1 MNLPMS
7 KYKGIPLITLKAI
20 LTTMLRIRRFEERI
34 IKLYPEQQMRTPVHL
49 CLGQEAIACGV
60 CLNLKKSD
68 YIFSTHRNHGHCIAK
83 GMDLNLIMAELYGRK
98 TGCSKGK
105 GGSMHLVDPVNGIM
119 GTSAIVGGGL
129 PIALGTALAS
139 KTKRD
144 KRVSV
149 VFFGDG
155 AVDAGTFHECLNF
168 ASLKRLPVVF
178 VCENNFYATN
188 SPLLA
193 RQPADNIFERAKPCL
208 IKGLRLDGNDVI
220 RIFKAAKEVIEK
232 ARDGNGPTLIECRT
246 YRFRQHVGTD
256 CDYEMGCRPKEELD
270 RWLKRCPI
278 KKFKRFL
285 LKSNLISEKEIVNI
299 TARIDREIERA
310 MSFAKNS
317 PFPEENEL
325 MEDVY

>member
-1 MNLPMS
+1 
-7 KYKGIPLITLKAI
+7 
-20 LTTMLRIRRFEERI
+20 MLRIRRFEEKI
-34 IKLYPEQQMRTPVHL
+34 IALYPEQQMRTPVHL

-83 GMDLNLIMAELYGRK
+83 GMDLKIIMAELYGKR

-105 GGSMHLVDPVNGIM
+105 GGSMHLVDMENGIM

-129 PIALGTALAS
+129 PLALGTALAS
-139 KTKRD
+139 RMKGD

-155 AVDAGTFHECLNF
+155 AVDTGTFHECLNF

-193 RQPADNIFERAKPCL
+193 RQPADNISQRAKPYL
-208 IKGLRLDGNDVI
+208 IKGLRVDGNDVI
-220 RIFKAAKEVIEK
+220 QIYKAAKEAIEK
-232 ARDGNGPTLIECRT
+232 ARASNGPTLIECRT
-246 YRFRQHVGTD
+246 YRFRQHVGPD
-256 CDYEMGCRPKEELD
+256 CDYSTGCRPKEELN

-278 KKFKRFL
+278 KRFKEFL
-285 LKSNLISEKEIVNI
+285 LKNNLISDGEIKSITVKIDKEI
-299 TARIDREIERA
+299 EIA
-310 MSFAKNS
+310 VDFAKNS
-317 PFPEENEL
+317 PFPQKDEL
-325 MEDVY
+325 MESVY

>member
-1 MNLPMS
+1 MKQYKNLRLS
-7 KYKGIPLITLKAI
+7 TLK
-20 LTTMLRIRRFEERI
+20 LMLETMLRIRRFEENI
-34 IKLYPEQQMRTPVHL
+34 IELYPRQEMRTPVHL

-83 GMDLNLIMAELYGRK
+83 GMPLKTIMAELYGRS
-98 TGCSKGK
+98 TGCSRGK
-105 GGSMHLVDPVNGIM
+105 GGSMHLVDPQNGIM

-139 KTKRD
+139 KMKRD

-149 VFFGDG
+149 AFFGDG
-155 AVDAGTFHECLNF
+155 AVDTGTFHECLNF

-193 RQPADNIFERAKPCL
+193 RQPADNIFERAKPYL
-208 IKGLRLDGNDVI
+208 IKDLRVDGNDVI
-220 RIFKAAKEVIEK
+220 QVYRVAREAIEK
-232 ARDGNGPTLIECRT
+232 ARAGNGPTLIECRT
-246 YRFRQHVGTD
+246 YRFRQHVGPD
-256 CDYEMGCRPKEELD
+256 CDYETGCRLKEELD
-270 RWLKRCPI
+270 RWLKRCPL

-285 LKSNLISEKEIVNI
+285 LKRNFMREEEIVSI
-299 TARIDREIERA
+299 TARIDREIEKA
-310 MSFAKNS
+310 INFAKNS
-317 PFPEENEL
+317 PFPEEDEL
-325 MEDVY
+325 MEGVY